1 MKKRSMLFDIFNVA
15 LSNFIVILS
24 GVAIGFLVPKI
35 MEVEEYG
42 FYKTFTLYIS
52 YAGFFELG
60 VVEGIY
66 LIIAGKMKEELNKEK
81 MRLVF
86 RLLIFIEVIIASI
99 FLFVAFTFLDRTY
112 CIIFASLGINIIF
125 VNIIQYFQF
134 VSQAIQR
141 FKEYSII
148 NIIKSV
154 VTIGLVALLYVLYLT
169 ETLTEVKFYY
179 IIALTVGVNALVSLL
194 YIFLYRDY
202 NFGHAIKMSED
213 KKFVKKIFAYGI
225 PLLISNLVCSLL
237 LTIDRQFVSI
247 LFTKEEYGIYA
258 FAYNMIALIT
268 TATSAISAV
277 LFPIMVKAK
286 YEDIE
291 TEYPYLSSLVL
302 MFVYGCLF
310 AYFPL
315 YLIVQYFLPKYF
327 DSLVI
332 FRIIFPALVA
342 QSVISIVM
350 QNHFKKINANMIYF
364 YCSLIILALSIVGN
378 IIAYAI
384 FKSQAAISIAS
395 VIVSFLWYFIMEF
408 YFVKRFKVKW
418 IRNGIFLLSMAAVF
432 YLSTMI
438 PNIYISGAVYLV
450 SFAAMS
456 FAFYYKNIFKFLHA
470 YFGKHPK
477 EEKNE
482 ESNELEEKVEVAD

>member
-1 MKKRSMLFDIFNVA
+1 MKKKSILFDIFNVA

-66 LIIAGKMKEELNKEK
+66 LLIAGKQKEELDKEK

-86 RLLIFIEVIIASI
+86 RILMIIEIIIASI
-99 FLFVAFTFLDRTY
+99 FLFVAFTFLDTTY
-112 CIIFASLGINIIF
+112 RIIFASLGINIIF

-134 VSQAIQR
+134 VSQAVQK

-148 NIIKSV
+148 NITKSV
-154 VTIGLVALLYVLYLT
+154 LTILLVGLLYILFLT
-169 ETLTEVKFYY
+169 NTLTEVRFYY
-179 IIALTVGVNALVSLL
+179 IIALTVGVNFLVSIL
-194 YIFLYRDY
+194 YMILYREY
-202 NFGHAIKMSED
+202 NFGHAASFRRNKR
-213 KKFVKKIFAYGI
+213 FVKKLFAYGI

-237 LTIDRQFVSI
+237 LTIDRQFVNVLYS
-247 LFTKEEYGIYA
+247 TEEYGIYA

-277 LFPIMVKAK
+277 IFPMMVKSK

-291 TEYPYLSSLVL
+291 TEYPYLSSIVL

-327 DSLVI
+327 DSLVF

-350 QNHFKKINANMIYF
+350 QNHFKKLNKNMIYF
-364 YCSLIILALSIVGN
+364 YCSLFILILSF
-378 IIAYAI
+378 IANVVAYLI
-384 FKSQAAISIAS
+384 FKTRESISIAS

-408 YFVKRFKVKW
+408 YFVKKYKVKW
-418 IRNGIFLLSMAAVF
+418 IKNGLFLILMAGLF
-432 YLSTMI
+432 YGITFI
-438 PNIYISGAVYLV
+438 PNIFISGAVYL
-450 SFAAMS
+450 AAFIIMS
-456 FAFYYKNIFKFLHA
+456 FIFYHKNINTFLHS
-470 YFGKHPK
+470 YFKK
-477 EEKNE
+477 NKNE
-482 ESNELEEKVEVAD
+482 EKENDQIEATESVE